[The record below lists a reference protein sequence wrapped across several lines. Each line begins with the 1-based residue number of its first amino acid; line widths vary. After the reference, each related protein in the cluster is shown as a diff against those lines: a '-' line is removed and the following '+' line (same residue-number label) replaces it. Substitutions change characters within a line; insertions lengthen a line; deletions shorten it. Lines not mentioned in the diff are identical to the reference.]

1 MAHPAGEGQMEES
14 QSNSPV
20 QESWADILLEM
31 TFELGTAKRPP
42 ADDAVDSTG
51 GRTEACAKPDA
62 FKEICGG
69 GKGLGTTIVSH
80 MCDASGHPVRG

>member
-1 MAHPAGEGQMEES
+1 MAHPGAGEGQMEES

-42 ADDAVDSTG
+42 
-51 GRTEACAKPDA
+51 GR
-62 FKEICGG
+62 
-69 GKGLGTTIVSH
+69 
-80 MCDASGHPVRG
+80 